1 MTAIYKYLAMGGAVL
16 ALIVVAFFY
25 GQHVANTANAL
36 AQSKAVA
43 KAQAQADKLSA
54 DNAELVTKVSK
65 AEAAASAVLSAAAK
79 QPPQVRYVYVHVK
92 STPQQPTPAPV
103 AITGPVYVSIGTVGL
118 YNDSLGIPGLYG
130 PGEPDDTASALPSTV
145 TVSNYQLTAVV
156 NNAACYTNTV
166 RLTALQAKVQDWIA
180 AGAVR
185 VGP

>member
-1 MTAIYKYLAMGGAVL
+1 MTVIYKYGTAAGVAL
-16 ALIVVAFFY
+16 ALIIGAFFY

-36 AQSKAVA
+36 EQSKAVS
-43 KAQAQADKLSA
+43 KAQDKADKLSQ
-54 DNAELVTKVSK
+54 DNKKLTTLVTNAESVARAAL
-65 AEAAASAVLSAAAK
+65 AAASAQPAK
-79 QPPQVRYVYVHVK
+79 VRYVYVQVK
-92 STPQQPTPAPV
+92 PTPQQPTPAPV
-103 AITGPVYVSIGTVGL
+103 AVTGPVYVSIGTVGL